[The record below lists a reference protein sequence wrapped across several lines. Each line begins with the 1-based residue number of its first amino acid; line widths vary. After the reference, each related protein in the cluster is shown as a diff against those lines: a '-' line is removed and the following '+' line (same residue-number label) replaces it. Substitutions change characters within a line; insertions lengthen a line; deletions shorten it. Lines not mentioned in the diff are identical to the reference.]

1 MCAARGGSLPDWG
14 RAGTSARGVL
24 AAALRAGE
32 DPSAV
37 WRRFVSWR
45 SHSDARPRGKVC
57 LTQRV
62 VILGAGFGGLFAAQ
76 GLARAAAEVTVVDRH
91 NYHLFQPLLY
101 QVATA
106 GLAPSDVAWPIRSI
120 LSRQRN
126 TRVLLDEVVGI
137 SVDRREVV
145 LRRERLPYDYL
156 VVATG
161 STHSYFGHE
170 DWAAIAPGLKTV
182 DDATHIRRRILT
194 AFEQAE
200 MSDSATERERLL
212 HFVIVGGGATG
223 VELAGTIA
231 ELAHRTLAADFRHI
245 DPRLATVTL
254 VEAGPRLLPF
264 LSEVSSEYARD
275 ALQKLGVEVRLGT
288 PVTRCDARG
297 VRIGD
302 ERLEA
307 GTVIWAAGVAAS
319 PVARW
324 LDAPSDRAGRVRV
337 ESDLSI
343 AADPQVFVIGDAA
356 SVRTESGQPVPGI
369 APAAKQQGRYVADLI
384 ARRIAG
390 KPARGPFRYRHAGF
404 LATIGRQA
412 AVIEFRRLRLRG
424 FVAWWIW
431 GIAHIYFL
439 VGRPNPL
446 IVSIRWLWEYLTY
459 GRGAR
464 LITGQEHAD

>member
-1 MCAARGGSLPDWG
+1 M
-14 RAGTSARGVL
+14 
-24 AAALRAGE
+24 
-32 DPSAV
+32 
-37 WRRFVSWR
+37 
-45 SHSDARPRGKVC
+45 
-57 LTQRV
+57 QRV

-76 GLARAAAEVTVVDRH
+76 GLARAAAGITVVDRH

-126 TRVLLDEVVGI
+126 ATVLLDEVTGI
-137 SVDRREVV
+137 ALDRREV
-145 LRRERLPYDYL
+145 LLGRSSLPFDYL

-170 DWAAIAPGLKTV
+170 EWAASAPGLKSV
-182 DDATHIRRRILT
+182 DDATLIRCRILT

-200 MSDSATERERLL
+200 MEPDPIRRERLL
-212 HFVIVGGGATG
+212 RFVIVGGGATG

-231 ELAHRTLAADFRHI
+231 ELAHRTLAADFRKI
-245 DPRLATVTL
+245 DPRSATIVL

-264 LSEVSSEYARD
+264 LGDASSSYARG
-275 ALQKLGVEVRLGT
+275 ALERLGVDVRLGT
-288 PVTRCDARG
+288 PVTACDALG
-297 VRIGD
+297 VTIGE
-302 ERLEA
+302 ERLAA

-319 PVARW
+319 PAAAW
-324 LDAPSDRAGRVRV
+324 LNAPCDRAGRVQV
-337 ESDLSI
+337 GPDLSL
-343 AADPQVFVIGDAA
+343 PGEPNVFVIGDAA
-356 SVRTESGQPVPGI
+356 AVLTDSGQPVPGI
-369 APAAKQQGRYVADLI
+369 APAAKQQGRYVARLI
-384 ARRIAG
+384 AGRIAG
-390 KPARGPFRYRHAGF
+390 RAAPGPFRYRHAGF
-404 LATIGRQA
+404 LATIGRQS

-424 FVAWWIW
+424 WLAWWLW
-431 GIAHIYFL
+431 GVAHIYFL

-464 LITGQEHAD
+464 LITGREPPGS